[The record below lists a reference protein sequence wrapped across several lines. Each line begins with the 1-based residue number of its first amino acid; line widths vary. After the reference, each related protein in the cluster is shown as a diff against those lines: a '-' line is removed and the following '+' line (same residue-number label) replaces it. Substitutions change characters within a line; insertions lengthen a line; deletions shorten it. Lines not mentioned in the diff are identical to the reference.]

1 MIGLIDYGLG
11 NLEAFSKIL
20 KESNIPFKICSTE
33 KCLEDCAKYILPG
46 VGAFDDAVHKIRSLS
61 CYERLVN
68 EIKVIKKPILG
79 ICIGMHAF
87 GKSSEEG
94 NDIGLGI
101 LNFSVK
107 KFSDSS
113 IKIPHMGWN
122 SISCQSKDLIMDG
135 LNAEEGFYFL
145 HSYYVEGIPKEN
157 ILTTSFYGKT
167 FVSGFVFDN
176 IYGFQFHP
184 EKSHK
189 NGEQLILNFA
199 NL

>member
-33 KCLEDCAKYILPG
+33 KCLVDCTKYILPG
-46 VGAFDDAVHKIRSLS
+46 GGACDDAEPKIRNLS
-61 CYERLVN
+61 YYERLLY
-68 EIKVIKKPILG
+68 EIKVTKKPILG

-94 NDIGLGI
+94 NNIGLGI

-107 KFSDSS
+107 KFSDDS

-122 SISCQSKDLIMDG
+122 SISCHSKDRIMDG

-145 HSYYVEGIPKEN
+145 HSYFVEDIPEEN
-157 ILTTSFYGKT
+157 ILTTSFYGKK

-184 EKSHK
+184 EKSHT
-189 NGEQLILNFA
+189 NGDQLIKNFA